1 MKKVLFFTLVF
12 TAIVGVIS
20 SCSQIDDAVIDP
32 APASRSHAQLTT
44 VAPDTSSVIT
54 PTRAMSIA
62 AYLSQT
68 NLASRATSHV
78 AESVDA
84 VTDEDGN
91 PLMYVVNY
99 TNDQGF
105 VILSALTSYLPIL
118 AQSDEGRFDLANLD
132 SSHPVNLWLDE
143 QKYLIKHADALPDS
157 IKKEPTLNGCPS
169 TSTMW
174 L

>member
-1 MKKVLFFTLVF
+1 
-12 TAIVGVIS
+12 
-20 SCSQIDDAVIDP
+20 
-32 APASRSHAQLTT
+32 
-44 VAPDTSSVIT
+44 
-54 PTRAMSIA
+54 MSIA